1 MTKRLRSW
9 SIVAAFVA
17 ASVLTRSHFG
27 GAWWPVSINHALAL
41 AGLASLIGLFAFVRA
56 WETLRDTP

>member
-1 MTKRLRSW
+1 MTKHLRSW
-9 SIVAAFVA
+9 LIVAAVVA

-41 AGLASLIGLFAFVRA
+41 AGLVSLIGLFAFVRV
-56 WETLRDTP
+56 WENLRNKP